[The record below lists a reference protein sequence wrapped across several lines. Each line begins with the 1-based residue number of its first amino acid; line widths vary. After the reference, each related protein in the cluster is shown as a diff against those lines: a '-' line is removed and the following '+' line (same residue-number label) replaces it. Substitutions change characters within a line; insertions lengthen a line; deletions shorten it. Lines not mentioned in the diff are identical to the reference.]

1 MSYSSRSRDRYR
13 LAVTAV
19 TGIAAAGVLSA
30 TGWLAGAAAS
40 NYNAEQAKGQ
50 AEQDAVAAKAAK
62 AQARYEAKVARQ
74 QTRALQPA
82 TALHER
88 PARTRV
94 TTRYVTGAATTQ
106 SVGGGGTVSTPSG
119 SSPQPAAPAGHSAP
133 QAPPPPPPPPP
144 APSSGS

>member
-1 MSYSSRSRDRYR
+1 MSYSSRTRDRYR

-19 TGIAAAGVLSA
+19 TGVAAAGVLTA

-40 NYNAEQAKGQ
+40 DYSADLAKGQ
-50 AEQDAVAAKAAK
+50 AKQDAVAAKAAK

-82 TALHER
+82 TALHKH
-88 PARTRV
+88 PTRTRV
-94 TTRYVTGAATTQ
+94 TTQYVTGTPVTQ

-133 QAPPPPPPPPP
+133 PPPPPPPPPP